1 MAYQGGLRRWFKE
14 KWINTST
21 GEKCGEGGSVT
32 KTGKYCRH
40 TVRVDKNTPV
50 TVGEISKS
58 TLARKKSEK
67 KRKGNPG
74 GSPTRV
80 KRLTRVA

>member
-32 KTGKYCRH
+32 KTGKY
-40 TVRVDKNTPV
+40 
-50 TVGEISKS
+50 
-58 TLARKKSEK
+58 
-67 KRKGNPG
+67 
-74 GSPTRV
+74 
-80 KRLTRVA
+80 